1 MFVYSAKMDKKK
13 LAAILICVAVA
24 IAVIVL
30 LFAGGGGGSDEPE
43 APQEPTQE
51 ELREQQIKTLKK
63 ARVKTNED
71 RLALIAKLGWEVEN
85 QPEEEIEVMIPSE
98 FSDIYENYN
107 KIQTAQGLDLSTHK
121 GDSVMRYTYIVTN
134 HPSGESDVR
143 LTLLVYKN
151 RLIGGDI
158 CTLRYDG
165 FMHGL
170 LMSDAVARMESGGD
184 EDVSVITGEYGQEEN
199 VFPED

>member
-1 MFVYSAKMDKKK
+1 MLFRKNGTKK

-30 LFAGGGGGSDEPE
+30 LFAGGGALRTNPKPAG
-43 APQEPTQE
+43 ATQE

-63 ARVKTNED
+63 ARLKTNEN